1 MGCDPGDGRLWST
14 YIDAGVEGY
23 INCAYGVAMSDRT
36 EAVPFELRSLE
47 IFLTVC
53 EAGGMAAA
61 ARRLGMTQPAVSL
74 AVAELERKTGAT
86 LFDRS
91 IRPITL
97 TSAGGMLRQRASAL
111 MAEARE
117 IAPLLRETK
126 HGRVPRI
133 RVGLVDSLSRAL
145 TRPLATFLV
154 SRADEVSILS
164 GLTAMHASELL
175 TRRLDLFLGVDDL
188 QDLPGLERWELI
200 TEPYVLL
207 LAPGTRPLRT
217 VDDLKRLAQET
228 PLIRYSARSQTG
240 LEVERHLR
248 RLGLEPPRSLEFD
261 TPYGVAAMV
270 AAGGGFAISTPLCV
284 AEAMMPPGSLTTAR
298 LPGPQLTRRLTLV
311 TRHRELGS
319 LPRDLASAARR
330 VLVEAGPGGRIPCG

>member
-1 MGCDPGDGRLWST
+1 MGYL
-14 YIDAGVEGY
+14 IKAGVEAY
-23 INCAYGVAMSDRT
+23 INFAYGPPMSDRT
-36 EAVPFELRSLE
+36 DAVPFELRSLE

-74 AVAELERKTGAT
+74 AVGELERRTGTT

-91 IRPITL
+91 VRPIAL
-97 TSAGGMLRQRASAL
+97 TPAGGMLRQRASAL
-111 MAEARE
+111 LAEARE
-117 IAPLLRETK
+117 IPPLLRETK
-126 HGRVPRI
+126 HGKVPRL

-145 TRPLATFLV
+145 TRPIAVFLA
-154 SRADEVSILS
+154 SRADEVSVLS

-175 TRRLDLFLGVDDL
+175 TRRLDLFLGVEDL

-207 LAPGTRPLRT
+207 LAAGARPLRT
-217 VDDLKRLAQET
+217 VNDLKKFAQEV

-240 LEVERHLR
+240 REIERHLR
-248 RLGLEPPRSLEFD
+248 RLGLELPRSFEFD

-270 AAGGGFAISTPLCV
+270 AAGGGFAITTPLCV
-284 AEAMMPPGSLTTAR
+284 AEAMMPQGSLTTAR
-298 LPGPQLTRRLTLV
+298 LPGPQFRRKLTLV
-311 TRHRELGS
+311 ARHRELGRI
-319 LPRDLASAARR
+319 PRDLASAARH
-330 VLVEAGPGGRIPCG
+330 VLMETGVGNAISAGLMEPQLA